1 MTRTLLHTTAIA
13 ALLAAGTSLALAQGT
28 TGGSGST
35 AATGAASGSQAGTQ
49 AGAGQS
55 STGQSSTGQSSAGQS
70 TGQTGTGSQMGQSG
84 SATDSP
90 ADGTKA
96 QAPGQAAG
104 SQPATVGG
112 AMSDEQVRTQL
123 SAQGYSD
130 IQSIM
135 RDGNDFHVRATQNG
149 RPMDLRVDAYTGTV
163 RSSTAAR

>member
-13 ALLAAGTSLALAQGT
+13 ALLAAGTSLALAQGA

-55 STGQSSTGQSSAGQS
+55 STGQSAAGQS

-104 SQPATVGG
+104 SHPANVGG
-112 AMSDEQVRTQL
+112 AMNDEQVRTQL